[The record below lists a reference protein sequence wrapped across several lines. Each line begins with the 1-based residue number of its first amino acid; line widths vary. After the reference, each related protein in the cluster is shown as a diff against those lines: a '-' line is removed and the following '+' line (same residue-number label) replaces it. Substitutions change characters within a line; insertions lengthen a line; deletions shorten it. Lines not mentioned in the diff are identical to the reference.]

1 MIKFEKFTL
10 SNGLK
15 VIVNY
20 DPSTPIIAMNIL
32 YNVGSKDENP
42 DKTGFAHLFEHLMF
56 EGSQNINDFD
66 SPLEKVG
73 GENNAFTNTDVTNY
87 YISIPKPNIETA
99 FWLESD
105 RMLNLAFSEERLA
118 VQKNVVIEEFKQRY
132 LNKPYS
138 DAWLLLRPLV
148 YKQHPYQWATI
159 GKKTSHIENATLEDV
174 QSFYKKYYNPNNAI
188 LTLSGDI
195 TTEEAKSLCKKW
207 FEPITNNNSFVRSIP
222 KEPIQKEKRYKEIKR
237 DVPHNVMYRAYR
249 MTNRLDPDYYV
260 YDIITDIL
268 SSGESSR
275 LHQSLVKEQ
284 KLFSEIDAFI
294 TGETDEGLLVFSG
307 HIADNINTDDAIDG
321 LEKEIEKL
329 KNNLVEEHELE
340 KVKNR
345 VESVTTFGEINNLN
359 RAYLLSYFENLG
371 DANLIN
377 TEIEMYNK
385 ITLQDIQRVAQAG
398 LIDTN
403 CSQLLYLSDTTK

>member
-15 VIVNY
+15 VIVNH

-32 YNVGSKDENP
+32 YDIGSKDENP

-56 EGSQNINDFD
+56 EGSVNIPNFD

-73 GENNAFTNTDVTNY
+73 GENNAFTSTDITNY
-87 YISIPKPNIETA
+87 YISVPKPNLETA

-105 RMLNLAFSEERLA
+105 RMLNLDFSEERLA

-138 DAWLLLRPLV
+138 DAWLLLRPLI
-148 YKQHPYQWATI
+148 YKQHPYSWATI
-159 GKKTSHIENATLEDV
+159 GKETSHIDNATLDDV
-174 QSFYKKYYNPNNAI
+174 KEFYKKHYNPNNAI

-195 TTEEAKSLCKKW
+195 TTEEAKELCIKW
-207 FEPITNNNSFVRSIP
+207 FEPIKNSYTFNRSIA
-222 KEPIQKEKRYKEIKR
+222 KEPTQTEKRNLEVIK
-237 DVPHNVMYRAYR
+237 DVPHNVMFRAYR
-249 MTNRLDPDYYV
+249 MADRLHPDYYV
-260 YDIITDIL
+260 YDLITDIL

-284 KLFSEIDAFI
+284 KLFNEIDAFI
-294 TGETDEGLLVFSG
+294 TGETDEGVLIITG
-307 HIADNINTDDAIDG
+307 HLAKDVKTENAIKG
-321 LEKEIEKL
+321 LEEELEKL
-329 KNNLVEEHELE
+329 KTNLVEPHELE

-377 TEIEMYNK
+377 TEVEMYQK
-385 ITLQDIQRVAQAG
+385 ITLQDIQRVAKAG
-398 LIDTN
+398 FINTN
-403 CSQLLYLSDTTK
+403 CSELLYLSNNTK